1 MKRLILLALIL
12 CVSVS
17 ALFAVNNFLTVSA
30 SPYASQSYSSSLE
43 TKYTSD
49 YGFGFKAGY
58 RYFAGSFLL
67 GADVSYQNY
76 RYTVNGNQVKVGGV
90 QILAKVGGKLIVT
103 NGIDLNADFGV
114 GMNIAISRLST
125 NCNPMLGANASL
137 SFHVAGNVA
146 ITVGADVY
154 VEWAKARDSEFKS
167 VQWSIV
173 PSLGVEIEL

>member
-30 SPYASQSYSSSLE
+30 SPYAVQYYSSSLE

-58 RYFAGSFLL
+58 RHFVGVFLI

-76 RYTVNGNQVKVGGV
+76 MYMVNGHSARLGGV
-90 QILAKVGGKLIVT
+90 QILAKVGGKAVVSSKV
-103 NGIDLNADFGV
+103 DLNADFGV

-125 NCNPMLGANASL
+125 NCNPMLGANASISL
-137 SFHVAGNVA
+137 NVAGNVA
-146 ITVGADVY
+146 ITGGADAY
-154 VEWAKARDSEFKS
+154 VEWAKAKDSEFRS